1 MSTVEMLDTVTGAYY
16 IIPMSQVQHITFELM
31 EMDHGV
37 DVLIRVANAWRT
49 FSFCMGSYPNR
60 EAAKDGRANVQMRLT
75 MALMNETDLELA
87 DADGHPCFWIQ
98 FLEGWH

>member
-49 FSFCMGSYPNR
+49 FSFCMGSYPNK
-60 EAAKDGRANVQMRLT
+60 EKAEKERADAQGVLT
-75 MALMNETDLELA
+75 RTFMDETYLEFA
-87 DADGHPCFWIQ
+87 DADGHPCLWIQ
-98 FLEGWH
+98 FGEDI